1 MQANGKR
8 GNTTKVQMEKQTYL
22 FIYCCLVLRGFER
35 TLADYNGTEVFIGLT
50 ADDTDLLSCRR
61 CNHRPTDG
69 LLTQPSCVECMCDL
83 DCIKYGDCC
92 IDVMVNLGLHTQPPP
107 SEFTCVSP
115 ELETSIFSLGNMANI
130 MGGYYMKTQFIDAN
144 DRHQRCNNSPVLP
157 VTCQST
163 GITYINMECAF
174 LNLENRCKHWSLHS
188 ECDAI
193 GTDQNNVC
201 KTYLI
206 PPFFTELRY
215 CDARRSQ
222 PVISQCLPESTD
234 KEKCNKYFYL
244 VYGDDGRIYK
254 NIFCY
259 LCNNNS
265 LGDIIGE
272 TTNPVEF
279 ITSFTDLFE
288 KAVNREPC
296 DGSKA
301 WMDFHVNKCRPIRC
315 DSNKVLRGGYCEH
328 DNRTAVGN
336 SYHLLQ
342 QLSIKPTDRIHIL
355 KQAVHNVVT
364 GLSYEI
370 NSTDYHISVTNQV
383 PVSGESVVYVDIW
396 FTITSNVSLNDFEIN
411 ILQLG
416 KQVFHRFSAVQVFN
430 SVNYTR
436 LGHHQSLFG
445 NYSSDLEANLCCAL
459 DQKMML
465 DTNKYEPITHQ
476 LTCSYI
482 EFNSDEFSLKY
493 MVARIDHLN
502 ITLCDDQFSLYKNQ
516 LRVCFELFLNKT
528 GLTYNNET
536 VFYNI
541 EGESSDDRNTGLIK
555 FYLSIILMG
564 LSMLGLLL
572 TFITYLRFREMR
584 TQPGTNNMC
593 LVISLFVANV
603 MVLVGV
609 EKVDNII
616 ACQIL
621 GVAIHYLWLSMLL
634 WMNVCSYHMFK
645 VFVLGAF
652 TVIGSS
658 NSVKQTL
665 AYCLYA
671 NGTPIVIVTTNII
684 SNYILSD
691 GTDIGYGDKVC
702 YLSTPQLVIYCFIVP
717 LCFVILTNIIFF
729 LSTIISIHRVKQT
742 GKQTAERH
750 NIYIYMKLSVLTGC
764 FWIFA
769 IIANTV
775 RSPIVEYMSVIL
787 NSSQG
792 IFLFWSLVLNKT
804 VLSKYRRPAADVSES
819 SSNRRIRWTGTD
831 KPSSMSDRNG

>member
-1 MQANGKR
+1 
-8 GNTTKVQMEKQTYL
+8 MEKQTYL
-22 FIYCCLVLRGFER
+22 LFYCCFVLSGFDR
-35 TLADYNGTEVFIGLT
+35 VLAEYRGTEL
-50 ADDTDLLSCRR
+50 LLSCRG
-61 CNHRPTDG
+61 CKPRPKDP
-69 LLTQPSCVECMCDL
+69 LLTEPLCVECMCDL

-92 IDVMVNLGLHTQPPP
+92 IDVMVKLGLHTQPPQ
-107 SEFTCVSP
+107 SEFTCISP
-115 ELETSIFSLGNMANI
+115 ELETSIFSLKNMASI
-130 MGGYYMKTQFIDAN
+130 MDGYYMKTQIIDAHG
-144 DRHQRCNNSPVLP
+144 RHQRCNNSPVLP

-174 LNLENRCKHWSLHS
+174 LNLENGCKHWSLHS

-193 GTDQNNVC
+193 GTDQNNTC

-206 PPFFTELRY
+206 PPFFAELRY

-222 PVISQCLPESTD
+222 PIISQCLPESTD

-259 LCNNNS
+259 LCNDNGLS
-265 LGDIIGE
+265 KILGEAI
-272 TTNPVEF
+272 NPVEF
-279 ITSFTDLFE
+279 LTSFTDLFE
-288 KAVNREPC
+288 KAVYKEPC
-296 DGSKA
+296 DGTMA
-301 WMDFHVNKCRPIRC
+301 WMDFRVNKCRPIRC
-315 DSNKVLRGGYCEH
+315 DSGKVLRGGYCEH

-342 QLSIKPTDRIHIL
+342 QMSIKPTDTIHIL
-355 KQAVHNVVT
+355 KQVVHNVVT
-364 GLSYEI
+364 YLSYEM

-411 ILQLG
+411 IFQLG
-416 KQVFHRFSAVQVFN
+416 KQMFNTFSAIQVSS

-436 LGHHQSLFG
+436 LEHHKTLFG
-445 NYSSDLEANLCCAL
+445 NFSSDAEAELCCAV
-459 DQKMML
+459 DQNMML
-465 DTNKYEPITHQ
+465 DTNNYEPITNQ

-482 EFNSDEFSLKY
+482 EFSPDEFSMEY
-493 MVARIDHLN
+493 MTVRIGHLN
-502 ITLCDDQFSLYKNQ
+502 ITLGDDQFSLYKNQ

-528 GLTYNNET
+528 GMRYNNET

-541 EGESSDDRNTGLIK
+541 EGESSNDDRNTGLIK

-584 TQPGTNNMC
+584 TQPGKNNMG
-593 LVISLFVANV
+593 LVISLFLANL

-609 EKVDNII
+609 EKVDHVIV
-616 ACQIL
+616 CQFL

-645 VFVLGAF
+645 VFVLEAF

-658 NSVKQTL
+658 NGVKHTL
-665 AYCLYA
+665 VYCLYA
-671 NGTPIVIVTTNII
+671 NGTPILIVTTNII
-684 SNYILSD
+684 SNYILSH
-691 GTDIGYGDKVC
+691 GGDIGYGGKVC

-729 LSTIISIHRVKQT
+729 ISTIICIHRVKQT

-769 IIANTV
+769 IIANAV
-775 RSPIVEYMSVIL
+775 RSPVIEYMSVIL
-787 NSSQG
+787 NSAQG
-792 IFLFWSLVLNKT
+792 MFLFWSLVLNKT
-804 VLSKYRRPAADVSES
+804 VLSKYIRQSAEVSES
-819 SSNRRIRWTGTD
+819 SSSRFIRWTTQILTGTD
-831 KPSSMSDRNG
+831 KRSSTSDRNERKPDFNSN